1 MRIVVVGTGYVGL
14 VAGTG
19 FAEFG
24 NRVTCVDTDAEKI
37 RKLKEGRI
45 PIYEPGLEEL
55 VRRNAAEQRLAFSTD
70 LAAAVADTDMVFVAV
85 GTPPREDGGAD
96 LKYVMAVAESL
107 AEHLQRDAVVVLKS
121 TVPVGTNDRVQSLL
135 DRDAKVNV
143 TVVSNPEFLKEGDAV
158 NDFLKPDRVLIG
170 ARDDHGRNVMK
181 KLYAPLQLT
190 GERLIFVDP
199 RSAELAKYVANA
211 MLAVRISFM
220 NDIARLC
227 EAVGADVTM
236 VRRGVGSD
244 HRIGPKF
251 LFAGAGYGGS
261 CLDGDETVL
270 VREGS
275 RTELRTLRALFEQ
288 ASVQGAMPPGV
299 EARPLREVE
308 VLAWRPGDE
317 APGYYRASHVTRRR
331 YEGEMVSLVTKMGRR
346 VRCTEDHPF
355 VTVDSRTGRT
365 EVTLARDLTT
375 DHWLP
380 LAQRRETEG
389 QALDRIDTLASI
401 AQAGLTDDDVI
412 VRAGPEGLARLRE
425 LGAAEIAATIES
437 LGGDRPARERATDI
451 LRAGALRLHEARAL
465 GLPLDDA
472 TFGTARNGTYIPRHL
487 PVDRALLRVLGLYL
501 AEGHV
506 SADGDRRRVM
516 WSFHPTDEMDLVDE
530 VVAFWR
536 SVDVECDVRR
546 GTTAANVSIS
556 SRLLGALFVGVLGL
570 GGDCYSHRLPD
581 FVWSLPR
588 DLKLALVEGMWLGDG
603 SWSLIAGGP
612 SVVFEYGTV
621 SRSLADGLLRLL
633 GDLGVCARQ
642 KVGRTTKST
651 CDTHWLV
658 VSGADQIEPLVSLI
672 PAVDRQPVR
681 DSIAAQAKRI
691 EPTGYRRLSGG
702 VTALRVKS
710 IEREPFHGEVYSLEV
725 PGVETWVSTGGLIV
739 HNCFPKDV
747 DALLFLAKE
756 NGIDLA
762 LVRATEE
769 VNDRQK
775 NLLFD
780 KLKRRVGD
788 LAGKRVAVWGLAFKP
803 RTDDVREAPALRLIA
818 QLVEAGAEVRAHDPA
833 ARATA
838 RAALGS
844 LANKVIFVD
853 HPYDATV
860 RADAL
865 VLVTEWQEYRSP
877 DFELLGSQM
886 TQRLL
891 IDGRNVWG
899 ALDPEAQGFVYEGIG
914 LARKG
919 E

>member
-37 RKLKEGRI
+37 RKLKEGHI

-70 LAAAVADTDMVFVAV
+70 LASAVQDTDMVFVAV

-121 TVPVGTNDRVQSLL
+121 TVPVGTNDRVQALL

-143 TVVSNPEFLKEGDAV
+143 TVVSNPEFLKEGDAI

-227 EAVGADVTM
+227 EAVGADVHN

-261 CLDGDETVL
+261 C
-270 VREGS
+270 
-275 RTELRTLRALFEQ
+275 
-288 ASVQGAMPPGV
+288 
-299 EARPLREVE
+299 
-308 VLAWRPGDE
+308 
-317 APGYYRASHVTRRR
+317 
-331 YEGEMVSLVTKMGRR
+331 
-346 VRCTEDHPF
+346 
-355 VTVDSRTGRT
+355 
-365 EVTLARDLTT
+365 
-375 DHWLP
+375 
-380 LAQRRETEG
+380 
-389 QALDRIDTLASI
+389 
-401 AQAGLTDDDVI
+401 
-412 VRAGPEGLARLRE
+412 
-425 LGAAEIAATIES
+425 
-437 LGGDRPARERATDI
+437 
-451 LRAGALRLHEARAL
+451 
-465 GLPLDDA
+465 
-472 TFGTARNGTYIPRHL
+472 
-487 PVDRALLRVLGLYL
+487 
-501 AEGHV
+501 
-506 SADGDRRRVM
+506 
-516 WSFHPTDEMDLVDE
+516 
-530 VVAFWR
+530 
-536 SVDVECDVRR
+536 
-546 GTTAANVSIS
+546 
-556 SRLLGALFVGVLGL
+556 
-570 GGDCYSHRLPD
+570 
-581 FVWSLPR
+581 
-588 DLKLALVEGMWLGDG
+588 
-603 SWSLIAGGP
+603 
-612 SVVFEYGTV
+612 
-621 SRSLADGLLRLL
+621 
-633 GDLGVCARQ
+633 
-642 KVGRTTKST
+642 
-651 CDTHWLV
+651 
-658 VSGADQIEPLVSLI
+658 
-672 PAVDRQPVR
+672 
-681 DSIAAQAKRI
+681 
-691 EPTGYRRLSGG
+691 
-702 VTALRVKS
+702 
-710 IEREPFHGEVYSLEV
+710 
-725 PGVETWVSTGGLIV
+725 
-739 HNCFPKDV
+739 FPKDV

-756 NGIDLA
+756 NNIDLA
-762 LVRATEE
+762 IVRATEE

-775 NLLFD
+775 NLLFE

-818 QLVEAGAEVRAHDPA
+818 QLVEAGAEVRVHDPA

-844 LANKVIFVD
+844 LASKVIFVD

-877 DFELLGSQM
+877 DFELLASQM
-886 TQRLL
+886 TQKLL

-899 ALDPEAQGFVYEGIG
+899 ALDPEAQGFAYEGIG
-914 LARKG
+914 LARKSD
-919 E
+919 